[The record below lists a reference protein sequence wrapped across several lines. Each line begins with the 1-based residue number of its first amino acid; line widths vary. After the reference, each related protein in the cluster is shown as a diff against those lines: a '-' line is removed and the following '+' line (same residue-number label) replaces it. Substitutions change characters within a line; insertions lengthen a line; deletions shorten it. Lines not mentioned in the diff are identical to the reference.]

1 MKTPLL
7 LTLEVAETMLEP
19 MSEWS
24 AVDLCQRHGVSVAT
38 LKRYIADLRHMGA
51 RITVRGGGKN
61 PWFYRLDNAD
71 AVTNTLKAW
80 LRLERAR
87 DLTLDDFARKY

>member
-1 MKTPLL
+1 MKPPLL
-7 LTLEVAETMLEP
+7 VTLEVAETMSEP

-24 AVDLCQRHGVSVAT
+24 AVELCERHGVSIAT

-61 PWFYRLDNAD
+61 PWFYRFDNAD
-71 AVTNTLKAW
+71 QCAKTLGTW
-80 LRLERAR
+80 LRLERER
-87 DLTLDDFARKY
+87 TLIA

>member
-19 MSEWS
+19 YSEWS
-24 AVDLCQRHGVSVAT
+24 AVVLCERHGVSVAT

-51 RITVRGGGKN
+51 RIIVRGGGKN
-61 PWFYRLDNAD
+61 PWFYRLDNAEQCQKT
-71 AVTNTLKAW
+71 VRAW
-80 LRLERAR
+80 LRLERER
-87 DLTLDDFARKY
+87 TLIA